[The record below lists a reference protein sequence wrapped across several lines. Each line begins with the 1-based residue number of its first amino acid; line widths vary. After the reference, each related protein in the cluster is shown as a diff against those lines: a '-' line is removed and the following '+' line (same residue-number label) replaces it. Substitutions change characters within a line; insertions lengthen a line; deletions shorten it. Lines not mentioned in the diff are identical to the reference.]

1 MDIATISI
9 LVIIVGCVVALAEW
23 IRSVKN
29 DSGAMAAEIRTLKT
43 KLDYFEE
50 ELEELRAD
58 EMSIEATV
66 HKAMEERIINEK
78 TVAVLQ
84 EKLEKQQQ

>member
-1 MDIATISI
+1 MDVATISI
-9 LVIIVGCVVALAEW
+9 LVVIVGCVVALAEW

-29 DSGAMAAEIRTLKT
+29 DSGMMAAEIRTLKT
-43 KLDYFEE
+43 KLEHFEE
-50 ELEELRAD
+50 ELDELRAD
-58 EMSIEATV
+58 EMAIEATV